1 MGQSAEQLHEV
12 SESFEFKA
20 EVQQLLNIL
29 VHSLYTN
36 REIFLRE
43 LISNAS
49 DALHRLQFEMLTN
62 RDIVDPDAELA
73 IRIDFDTEAGTLTV
87 SDTGIGMT
95 REELIENLGTIAHS
109 GAMEF
114 VKQLQEGDQ
123 SAAEIIGQFGV
134 GFYSV
139 FMVADEVTVT
149 TRSFRP
155 EAQAVMWTSR
165 GENQYTI
172 RLADKTSRGTVV
184 ELKLK
189 EDAREFLDA
198 FRIEQIVRRYSD
210 FVPFPIYVRGKEANR
225 RSAPWRQRPQDLTE
239 EQYKEFYRQLTLDTA
254 DPLLYVHFSADAP
267 VHIQSILYVPS
278 KAERGLLTARSEH
291 GPRLYSRKILIQE
304 RASDLLPAYLRFV
317 EGVVDSDDIPLNIS
331 RETVQANQVMA
342 RIRSNLVRKLLSELK
357 RLADEEPERYI
368 QFWQEFGPF
377 IKEGVAIDAAHHEM
391 LVPLLRFRSS
401 KTGGNEWISLARYK
415 ERMKKGQK
423 AIYYVLGE
431 DMNSIARSPH
441 MDYFRA
447 HDIEVLYLTEPID
460 SFLMM
465 ALQEYDGVPL
475 RNIADA
481 SLDLPE
487 VKKEETE
494 EAETLSAE
502 AFERL
507 RKRFAEVLG
516 ERVVEV
522 RESKILRDSPCRLVT
537 PENTPG
543 AGLQRVF
550 RMLERDYEVPR
561 MIMELNKAH
570 PLIRDLGRLAMEAPD
585 DPLIA
590 QCAEQLYEG
599 QLLAEGLH
607 PDPADMVPRIEALM
621 AAAAHARVNEASRTN
636 DEGRG
641 TGGES

>member
-1 MGQSAEQLHEV
+1 MAQAAAQTHAEA
-12 SESFEFKA
+12 ESFEFKA

-29 VHSLYTN
+29 VHSLYTE

-49 DALHRLQFEMLTN
+49 DALHRLQFEMLT
-62 RDIVDPDAELA
+62 RQDIVDPEAELA
-73 IRIDFDTEAGTLTV
+73 IHIDFDEETGTLTV
-87 SDTGIGMT
+87 SDTGVGMT

-114 VKQLQEGDQ
+114 LRKLQESGK
-123 SAAEIIGQFGV
+123 SAADIIGQFGV
-134 GFYSV
+134 GFYSA

-155 EAQAVMWTSR
+155 DAQPIAWTSR

-172 RLADKTSRGTVV
+172 RPAEKDTRGTTV

-198 FRIEQIVRRYSD
+198 YRLKQIVRRYSD
-210 FVPFPIYVRGKEANR
+210 FVPFPIYVKGEKANR
-225 RSAPWRQRPQDLTE
+225 QTAPWRQRPQELTA
-239 EQYKEFYRQLTLDTA
+239 EQYHEFYRQLTLDTE

-278 KAERGLLTARSEH
+278 KAERGLLTARMEH

-304 RASDLLPAYLRFV
+304 RASDLLPPYLRFV

-342 RIRSNLVRKLLSELK
+342 RIRSNLVRKLLSELQ
-357 RLADEEPERYI
+357 RLAEEDAERYLR
-368 QFWQEFGPF
+368 FWREFGPF
-377 IKEGVAIDAAHHEM
+377 IKEGVATDAANREA
-391 LVPLLRFRSS
+391 LIPLLRFHSS
-401 KTGGNEWISLARYK
+401 KTGEDEWISLAQYK
-415 ERMKKGQK
+415 ERMKEDQP

-431 DMNSIARSPH
+431 DLRSVARSPH

-447 HDIEVLYLTEPID
+447 NDIEVLYLTEPID
-460 SFLMM
+460 SFLMV
-465 ALQEYDGVPL
+465 ALREFDGKPL

-481 SLDLPE
+481 GLDLPKTE
-487 VKKEETE
+487 SEEE
-494 EAETLSAE
+494 EAEALSAE

-507 RKRFAEVLG
+507 RQRFAEVLG
-516 ERVVEV
+516 DRVAEV
-522 RESKILRDSPCRLVT
+522 RESKLLRDSPCRLVT
-537 PENTPG
+537 PEDTPG
-543 AGLQRVF
+543 TDLQRVY

-561 MIMELNKAH
+561 LILELNRTH
-570 PLIRDLGRLAMEAPD
+570 PLIRDLGRLVMEAPD

-599 QLLAEGLH
+599 QLLAEGIH
-607 PDPADMVPRIEALM
+607 PNPADMLPRIEALM
-621 AAAAHARVNEASRTN
+621 AAAAHARVGDGDTSA
-636 DEGRG
+636 
-641 TGGES
+641 